1 MADKDIIQDA
11 QERFRLAHDAES
23 ENRSCALEDLE
34 FARLGE
40 QWPEQYRRQRE
51 AEGRPCLTINRIP
64 AFARQIVNDAR
75 QNKPSI
81 RVRPAD
87 SNADPKT
94 ADVYNGLIRNIEQSS
109 NADIA
114 YDTALESAVYCG
126 FGYFRVKTDYAHD
139 DTFDLDLCIE
149 RVANPFVV
157 YGDPASQAADA
168 SDWRFGF
175 VTELIEADEFSARY
189 GKNTATLDWSADG
202 DERDQHWRDEKRV
215 RVAEYWDRTEGE
227 REIVQLSDGLVIA
240 ADVYAKNR
248 DLFDAQGLQVT
259 GTRMTRTHKVK
270 QHLLTGAEVL
280 ETNEWAGRY
289 IPIVPVYGDEVN
301 VEGKRYFRS
310 MVRDVRDAQ
319 MMFNFWRTASTELV
333 ALAPKAPFI
342 GPKGAFDSDM
352 GRWQTAHVKSHPF
365 LEYDGGVPPQRQPF
379 AGVPAGALQEAL
391 NASDDMKS
399 ILGIYDASLG
409 ARSNETSGR
418 AIMARQREGDVST
431 FHYIDNL
438 SRAIK
443 YAGRV
448 LIDLIPHVYGK
459 PRIVRVLGEDG
470 TPKNVPI
477 NQPDEHGRVYE
488 LARGKYDL
496 VVDTGP
502 SFTSRR
508 EETVQFLTEVIR
520 ANPATAPLL
529 MDVMA
534 RNMDF
539 PESEKVAAR
548 FQAMLPPPVQA
559 LERSEDEPADPGVL
573 MQQLAQAQMQMQQ
586 MGQALQAAQSDMA
599 AAQLKAQ
606 TEREKTQAQGQQHM
620 QDLMAEREA
629 KEAEMR
635 LQAEL
640 KQAELAV
647 QREQNL
653 LELAADI
660 LKAQNAANAQA
671 AQDAD
676 DAERAAMPA
685 EPDASSMALA
695 GMMEMLAQTV
705 AGLQQT
711 MALAAAPKR
720 FIRDPATGRA
730 MGVETVPMNPQG
742 PMQ

>member
-1 MADKDIIQDA
+1 
-11 QERFRLAHDAES
+11 
-23 ENRSCALEDLE
+23 
-34 FARLGE
+34 
-40 QWPEQYRRQRE
+40 
-51 AEGRPCLTINRIP
+51 
-64 AFARQIVNDAR
+64 
-75 QNKPSI
+75 
-81 RVRPAD
+81 
-87 SNADPKT
+87 
-94 ADVYNGLIRNIEQSS
+94 
-109 NADIA
+109 
-114 YDTALESAVYCG
+114 
-126 FGYFRVKTDYAHD
+126 
-139 DTFDLDLCIE
+139 
-149 RVANPFVV
+149 
-157 YGDPASQAADA
+157 
-168 SDWRFGF
+168 
-175 VTELIEADEFSARY
+175 
-189 GKNTATLDWSADG
+189 
-202 DERDQHWRDEKRV
+202 
-215 RVAEYWDRTEGE
+215 
-227 REIVQLSDGLVIA
+227 
-240 ADVYAKNR
+240 
-248 DLFDAQGLQVT
+248 
-259 GTRMTRTHKVK
+259 
-270 QHLLTGAEVL
+270 
-280 ETNEWAGRY
+280 
-289 IPIVPVYGDEVN
+289 
-301 VEGKRYFRS
+301 
-310 MVRDVRDAQ
+310 
-319 MMFNFWRTASTELV
+319 
-333 ALAPKAPFI
+333 
-342 GPKGAFDSDM
+342 
-352 GRWQTAHVKSHPF
+352 
-365 LEYDGGVPPQRQPF
+365 
-379 AGVPAGALQEAL
+379 
-391 NASDDMKS
+391 
-399 ILGIYDASLG
+399 
-409 ARSNETSGR
+409 
-418 AIMARQREGDVST
+418 
-431 FHYIDNL
+431 
-438 SRAIK
+438 
-443 YAGRV
+443 
-448 LIDLIPHVYGK
+448 
-459 PRIVRVLGEDG
+459 
-470 TPKNVPI
+470 
-477 NQPDEHGRVYE
+477 VYE

-720 FIRDPATGRA
+720 VIRDPATGRA
-730 MGVETVPMNPQG
+730 MGVETVQG